1 MKKFIKNTVLATG
14 IAILS
19 SSAFA
24 ADYMIDATAAGAHA
38 QIDVAVSHL
47 GISYSKGRFN
57 NFEGTFSYD
66 KNKPNDSKVSV
77 TIDTSSFDSNHAKRD
92 KHVMSGDFLDV
103 AKYPKA
109 TFNSTKITDK
119 GDNMLSVT
127 GDFTLHGETKSIT
140 FDAKKL
146 GEGSDP
152 WGGYRA
158 GFEAQTALKFSDFGI
173 DAKGKIGTDE
183 FKLNFFVEGVKK
195 S

>member
-1 MKKFIKNTVLATG
+1 MKTLIKNTVLATG
-14 IAILS
+14 IAVMS

-24 ADYMIDATAAGAHA
+24 ADYMIDASSAGAHA

-57 NFEGTFSYD
+57 NFEGTLSYD

-77 TIDTSSFDSNHAKRD
+77 TIDTASFDSNHAKRD
-92 KHVMSGDFLDV
+92 KHVKSGDFLDV
-103 AKYPKA
+103 AKYPEA

-119 GDNMLSVT
+119 GNNMLSVT
-127 GDFTLHGETKSIT
+127 GDFTLHGQTKSIT

-146 GEGSDP
+146 GEGNDP
-152 WGGYRA
+152 WGGYRV
-158 GFEAQTALKFSDFGI
+158 GFEANTALKFSDFGI

>member
-1 MKKFIKNTVLATG
+1 MKTLIKNTVLATG

-19 SSAFA
+19 TSAFA
-24 ADYMIDATAAGAHA
+24 ADFVIDGTSAGAHA
-38 QIDVAVSHL
+38 QIDVAVKHL

-57 NFEGTFSYD
+57 KFEGTFSYD
-66 KNKPNDSKVSV
+66 KAKPNESKVSV
-77 TIDTSSFDSNHAKRD
+77 TIDTTSYDSNHAKRD
-92 KHVMSGDFLDV
+92 KHVQGPDFLDV
-103 AKYPKA
+103 SKFPQA

-127 GDFTLHGETKSIT
+127 GDFNLHGQTKSIT

-146 GEGSDP
+146 GEGNDP

-158 GFEAQTALKFSDFGI
+158 GFEGKAALKFSDYGI
-173 DAKGKIGTDE
+173 DAKKVIGVDD
-183 FKLNFFVEGVKK
+183 FNVDFFIEGVKK